1 MSLHPQADPAA
12 ERGPRSAAV
21 LAALAFLALL
31 VFCGFVALGTWQ
43 VERRAWKLDLI
54 ERVDAR
60 AHAAPV
66 DAPSPATW
74 PQVDAARD
82 EYRRVRLSGTFLHD
96 RETLVMAST
105 EIGTGFWVLTPLRAT
120 DGSLVMVNR
129 GFVPPERREP
139 STRGTTPTGPV
150 TVTGF
155 LRMSERDGFFPRRN
169 DPAAN
174 RWFSR
179 ELPAIAAARGLGEL
193 GAVAPYFIDADAGA
207 PEAFPVGGLTVIA
220 FPNSHFVY
228 AVTWYGLALMVALA
242 AGYVARDERRL
253 RRRHI
258 GDNGHSIDPESK
270 DAAHD

>member
-1 MSLHPQADPAA
+1 MQSDPAA

-21 LAALAFLALL
+21 LAALAFLALV

-54 ERVDAR
+54 ERVAQR
-60 AHAAPV
+60 IHAAPV
-66 DAPSPATW
+66 EAPAQSAW
-74 PQVDAARD
+74 PRVEASRD
-82 EYRRVRLSGTFLHD
+82 EYRRVRLVGTFLHD
-96 RETLVMAST
+96 RETLVQAST
-105 EIGTGFWVLTPLRAT
+105 AIGTGFWVLTPLRAA

-129 GFVPPERREP
+129 GFVPPEQRDPAARGGVP
-139 STRGTTPTGPV
+139 ISTV
-150 TVTGF
+150 TVTGL

-179 ELPAIAAARGLGEL
+179 ELPAIAAARGLGP
-193 GAVAPYFIDADAGA
+193 VAPYFVDADAG
-207 PEAFPVGGLTVIA
+207 PPGTWPVGGLTVIA

-270 DAAHD
+270 DAAHE

>member
-1 MSLHPQADPAA
+1 MSGHSPAESAA
-12 ERGPRSAAV
+12 ERGPRSAAA
-21 LAALAFLALL
+21 LAALAFLALV
-31 VFCGFVALGTWQ
+31 VFSGFVALGTWQ

-54 ERVDAR
+54 ERVAQR
-60 AHAAPV
+60 IHAAPV
-66 DAPSPATW
+66 DAPAQAAW
-74 PQVDAARD
+74 PQVDASRD
-82 EYRRVRLSGTFLHD
+82 EYRRVRLTGTFLHD
-96 RETLVMAST
+96 RETLVQAST
-105 EIGTGFWVLTPLRAT
+105 AIGTGFWVLTPLRVA

-129 GFVPPERREP
+129 GFVPPEQRDPASRGGVP
-139 STRGTTPTGPV
+139 ISTV

-169 DPAAN
+169 DPAAD

-179 ELPAIAAARGLGEL
+179 ELPAIAAARGLG
-193 GAVAPYFIDADAGA
+193 AVAPYFVDADAGPPGA
-207 PEAFPVGGLTVIA
+207 WPVGGLTVIA

-253 RRRHI
+253 RCRHI

-270 DAAHD
+270 DAAHE

>member
-1 MSLHPQADPAA
+1 MTLRRVSPAA
-12 ERGPRSAAV
+12 VVFTV
-21 LAALAFLALL
+21 LAL
-31 VFCGFVALGTWQ
+31 VLFAGFVALGTWQ

-82 EYRRVRLSGTFLHD
+82 EYRRVRLSGNFLHD

-105 EIGTGFWVLTPLRAT
+105 AIGTGFWVLTPLRAA

-129 GFVPPERREP
+129 GFVPPEQRDPAARGGVP
-139 STRGTTPTGPV
+139 ISTV
-150 TVTGF
+150 TVTGL

-179 ELPAIAAARGLGEL
+179 ELPAIAAARGLG
-193 GAVAPYFIDADAGA
+193 AVAPYFVDADAG
-207 PEAFPVGGLTVIA
+207 PPGTWPVGGLTVIA

-242 AGYVARDERRL
+242 AAYVAREERRL
-253 RRRHI
+253 RRRFEE
-258 GDNGHSIDPESK
+258 NAHSIDPESK
-270 DAAHD
+270 DAAQD

>member
-31 VFCGFVALGTWQ
+31 VFCGFVALGIWQ

-54 ERVDAR
+54 ERVAQR
-60 AHAAPV
+60 IHAAPV
-66 DAPSPATW
+66 DAPAQAAW
-74 PQVDAARD
+74 PQVDANHD
-82 EYRRVRLSGTFLHD
+82 EYRRVRVVGAFLHD
-96 RETLVMAST
+96 RETLVQAST
-105 EIGTGFWVLTPLRAT
+105 AIGTGFWVLTPLRVA

-129 GFVPPERREP
+129 GFVPPEQRDP
-139 STRGTTPTGPV
+139 ASRGGVPIGTV

-155 LRMSERDGFFPRRN
+155 LRMSERNGFFPRGN
-169 DPAAN
+169 DPIAN

-179 ELPAIAAARGLGEL
+179 ELPAIAAARGLGT
-193 GAVAPYFIDADAGA
+193 VAPYFVDADAGP
-207 PEAFPVGGLTVIA
+207 PETWPVGGLTVIA

-228 AVTWYGLALMVALA
+228 AVTWFGLALMVALA
-242 AGYVARDERRL
+242 AAYVAREERRL

-258 GDNGHSIDPESK
+258 GENARSIDSESK
-270 DAAHD
+270 DAAQD

>member
-1 MSLHPQADPAA
+1 LSLHAQADRAA
-12 ERGPRSAAV
+12 ERGPRSAAA
-21 LAALAFLALL
+21 LAALAFLAFA

-66 DAPSPATW
+66 DAPSPAAW

-105 EIGTGFWVLTPLRAT
+105 VVGTGFWVLTPLRAA
-120 DGSLVMVNR
+120 DGSLVMINR
-129 GFVPPERREP
+129 GFVPPEQRDP
-139 STRGTTPTGPV
+139 ASRGGVPTGPV

-155 LRMSERDGFFPRRN
+155 LRMSERNGFFPRRN

-179 ELPAIAAARGLGEL
+179 ELPAIAAARGLGT
-193 GAVAPYFIDADAGA
+193 VAPYFVDADAG
-207 PEAFPVGGLTVIA
+207 PPGTWPVGGLTVIA

>member
-1 MSLHPQADPAA
+1 MSGQSQAEPA

-21 LAALAFLALL
+21 LAALAFLALA

-54 ERVDAR
+54 ERVDQR
-60 AHAAPV
+60 IHAAPV
-66 DAPSPATW
+66 DAPVQSEW
-74 PQVDAARD
+74 PQVDAGRD
-82 EYRRVRLSGTFLHD
+82 EYRRVRLVGTFLHD
-96 RETLVMAST
+96 RETLVQAST
-105 EIGTGFWVLTPLRAT
+105 AIGTGFWVLTPLRVA

-129 GFVPPERREP
+129 GFVPPEQRDP
-139 STRGTTPTGPV
+139 ASRGAVPVGTG

-155 LRMSERDGFFPRRN
+155 LRMSERNGFFPRRN

-179 ELPAIAAARGLGEL
+179 ELPAIAAARGLSGL
-193 GAVAPYFIDADAGA
+193 DAVAPYFVDADAG
-207 PEAFPVGGLTVIA
+207 PPGTWPVGGLTVIA

-258 GDNGHSIDPESK
+258 ADNGHSIDPESK
-270 DAAHD
+270 DAAHE

>member
-1 MSLHPQADPAA
+1 LSRRLQAESAA
-12 ERGPRSAAV
+12 ERGPRSAAA
-21 LAALAFLALL
+21 LAALAFLALV

-54 ERVDAR
+54 ERVAQR
-60 AHAAPV
+60 IHAAPV
-66 DAPSPATW
+66 EAPAQAAW
-74 PQVDAARD
+74 PTVEAGRD
-82 EYRRVRLSGTFLHD
+82 EYRRVRLTGTFLHD
-96 RETLVMAST
+96 RETLVQAST
-105 EIGTGFWVLTPLRAT
+105 AIGTGFWVLTPLRVA

-129 GFVPPERREP
+129 GFVPPEQRNPASRGGVP
-139 STRGTTPTGPV
+139 ISTV

-155 LRMSERDGFFPRRN
+155 LRMSERSGFFPRRN
-169 DPAAN
+169 DAAAD

-179 ELPAIAAARGLGEL
+179 ELPAIAAARGLG
-193 GAVAPYFIDADAGA
+193 AVAPYFVDADAG
-207 PEAFPVGGLTVIA
+207 PPGTLPVGGLTVIA

-270 DAAHD
+270 DAAHE

>member
-1 MSLHPQADPAA
+1 MSLRTQADPAA

-66 DAPSPATW
+66 DAPPRAVW

-105 EIGTGFWVLTPLRAT
+105 AIGTGFWVLTPLRTA
-120 DGSLVMVNR
+120 DGSQVMVNR
-129 GFVPPERREP
+129 GFVPPERRDP
-139 STRGTTPTGPV
+139 SARGAVPTGPV
-150 TVTGF
+150 TITGY
-155 LRMSERDGFFPRRN
+155 LRMSERNGFFPRGN

-179 ELPAIAAARGLGEL
+179 ELPAIAAARGV
-193 GAVAPYFIDADAGA
+193 GAVAPYFVDADAGE
-207 PEAFPVGGLTVIA
+207 PGTWPVGGLTVIA

-228 AVTWYGLALMVALA
+228 AVTWYGLALMVVLA
-242 AGYVARDERRL
+242 AAYVARDERRL
-253 RRRHI
+253 RRRQI
-258 GDNGHSIDPESK
+258 ADNAHSIDPESK

>member
-1 MSLHPQADPAA
+1 MSLRKHADPAA

-60 AHAAPV
+60 VHAAPV
-66 DAPSPATW
+66 DAPSRAAW

-82 EYRRVRLSGTFLHD
+82 DYRRVRLSGTFLHD
-96 RETLVMAST
+96 RETLVQAST
-105 EIGTGFWVLTPLRAT
+105 TIGTGFWVLTPLRVA

-129 GFVPPERREP
+129 GFIPPERREP
-139 STRGTTPTGPV
+139 SARGTTPTGPV
-150 TVTGF
+150 TLTGL
-155 LRMSERDGFFPRRN
+155 LRMSERNGFFPRRN

-179 ELPAIAAARGLGEL
+179 ELPAIAAARGLSGL
-193 GAVAPYFIDADAGA
+193 GAVAPYFVDADAG
-207 PEAFPVGGLTVIA
+207 PPGTWPVGGLTVIA

-242 AGYVARDERRL
+242 AAYVARDERRL
-253 RRRHI
+253 RRRRI
-258 GDNGHSIDPESK
+258 GENAHSIDPESK
-270 DAAHD
+270 DAAQD